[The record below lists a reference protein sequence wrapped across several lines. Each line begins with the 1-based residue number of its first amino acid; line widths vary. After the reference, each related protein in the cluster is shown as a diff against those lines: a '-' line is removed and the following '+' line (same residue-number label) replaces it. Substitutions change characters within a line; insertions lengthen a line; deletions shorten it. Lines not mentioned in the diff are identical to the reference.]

1 MSDKFIKKI
10 MKAINKYNYVVDR
23 YKKFGKTPEIPYR
36 AFVNYADT
44 LMKIGF
50 SEMAEEYLRNASNF
64 AFPCSDALIN
74 LGLIRQSANEHKKA
88 IEYFK
93 KAFKKDS
100 KNLRALCLWGY
111 SLSFLDDLEGAYK
124 KYQQA
129 IDIDNKCA
137 EAYAYWGITLIGEQ
151 KYKEAREKLELAIEY
166 NPKDVKALFL
176 LASVEIE
183 LAFYDDALMKLIFI
197 INVTENNYAAYHNI
211 AYIYFKKK
219 DYEKTVEYAQKTI
232 GIAPFKSEAY
242 LLLGDTYLLMKK
254 YKEAIGIYECAQK
267 NNIRSLFLY
276 ISWGSVFQMKRKYNE
291 AIEKYL
297 KGLELC
303 PTQVNDEVYSRL
315 ARCYYET
322 KNIEEAKHYAIKT
335 QELNKDNY
343 TSHEVLGDIAFVEQ
357 DCDKAIEEYSFCL
370 SNSKS
375 KAITYYK
382 LARCYLLKED
392 FELANKNYEKSLE
405 YDRDNKNIL
414 QEYVHALT
422 IQGKYDEASKKL
434 PTLEKMSEDDLDV
447 LLLSF
452 RVHYNIAKGNVYG
465 YNGMKAIKVADKI
478 RQKYP
483 ESFCFEDE
491 YRELTNNS
499 RE

>member
-1 MSDKFIKKI
+1 MSDKFIKNI

-44 LMKIGF
+44 LIKIGF

-111 SLSFLDDLEGAYK
+111 SLSFSDDLEGAYK

-254 YKEAIGIYECAQK
+254 YKEAIGIYECAEK
-267 NNIRSLFLY
+267 NNIQSLFLY

-434 PTLEKMSEDDLDV
+434 PALEKMSEDDLDV

>member
-1 MSDKFIKKI
+1 

-44 LMKIGF
+44 LIKIGF

-254 YKEAIGIYECAQK
+254 YKEAIGIYECAEK
-267 NNIRSLFLY
+267 NNIQSLFLY

-357 DCDKAIEEYSFCL
+357 DCDRAIEEYSFCL

-414 QEYVHALT
+414 QEYVNALT

-434 PTLEKMSEDDLDV
+434 PALEKISEDDLDV

>member
-1 MSDKFIKKI
+1 
-10 MKAINKYNYVVDR
+10 MKAVNKYSYVVDR
-23 YKKFGKTPEIPYR
+23 YKKFSKTPEIPYR

-44 LMKIGF
+44 LIKIGF

-219 DYEKTVEYAQKTI
+219 DFEKTVEYAQKTI

-254 YKEAIGIYECAQK
+254 YKEAIGIYECAEK
-267 NNIRSLFLY
+267 NNIQSLFLY

-434 PTLEKMSEDDLDV
+434 PALEKMSEDDLDV

>member
-1 MSDKFIKKI
+1 

-64 AFPCSDALIN
+64 DFPCSDALIN

-151 KYKEAREKLELAIEY
+151 KYKEAREKLEFAIEY

-254 YKEAIGIYECAQK
+254 YKEAIGIYECAEK
-267 NNIRSLFLY
+267 NNIQSLFLY

-303 PTQVNDEVYSRL
+303 PTQVNDEIYSRL

-434 PTLEKMSEDDLDV
+434 PALEKMSEDDLDV

>member
-219 DYEKTVEYAQKTI
+219 DYEKTIEYAQRTI
-232 GIAPFKSEAY
+232 GMAPFKVEAY

-254 YKEAIGIYECAQK
+254 YKEAIGIYECAEK
-267 NNIRSLFLY
+267 NNIQSLFLY

-303 PTQVNDEVYSRL
+303 PTQVNDEIYSRL

-434 PTLEKMSEDDLDV
+434 PALEKMSEDDLDV

>member
-1 MSDKFIKKI
+1 

-50 SEMAEEYLRNASNF
+50 SEMAVEYLRNASNF
-64 AFPCSDALIN
+64 DFPCSDALIN

-151 KYKEAREKLELAIEY
+151 KYKEAREKLEFAIEY

-254 YKEAIGIYECAQK
+254 YKEAIGIYECAEK
-267 NNIRSLFLY
+267 NNIQSLFLY

-303 PTQVNDEVYSRL
+303 PTQVNDEIYSRL

-434 PTLEKMSEDDLDV
+434 PALEKMSEDDLDV

>member
-254 YKEAIGIYECAQK
+254 YKEAIGIYECAEK
-267 NNIRSLFLY
+267 NNI
-276 ISWGSVFQMKRKYNE
+276 Q
-291 AIEKYL
+291 
-297 KGLELC
+297 
-303 PTQVNDEVYSRL
+303 
-315 ARCYYET
+315 
-322 KNIEEAKHYAIKT
+322 
-335 QELNKDNY
+335 
-343 TSHEVLGDIAFVEQ
+343 
-357 DCDKAIEEYSFCL
+357 SFG
-370 SNSKS
+370 
-375 KAITYYK
+375 A
-382 LARCYLLKED
+382 
-392 FELANKNYEKSLE
+392 
-405 YDRDNKNIL
+405 
-414 QEYVHALT
+414 
-422 IQGKYDEASKKL
+422 
-434 PTLEKMSEDDLDV
+434 
-447 LLLSF
+447 
-452 RVHYNIAKGNVYG
+452 
-465 YNGMKAIKVADKI
+465 
-478 RQKYP
+478 
-483 ESFCFEDE
+483 
-491 YRELTNNS
+491 
-499 RE
+499 

>member
-93 KAFKKDS
+93 NAFKKDS

-254 YKEAIGIYECAQK
+254 YKEAIGIYEFAEK
-267 NNIRSLFLY
+267 NNIQSLFLY

-434 PTLEKMSEDDLDV
+434 PVLEKMSEDDLDV

>member
-10 MKAINKYNYVVDR
+10 IKAVNKYNYVVDR

-44 LMKIGF
+44 LIKIGF

-100 KNLRALCLWGY
+100 KNLRALWLWGY

-151 KYKEAREKLELAIEY
+151 KYKEAREKLELAVEY

-254 YKEAIGIYECAQK
+254 YKEAIGIYECAEK
-267 NNIRSLFLY
+267 NNIQSLFLY

-357 DCDKAIEEYSFCL
+357 DCDKAIEEYGFCL